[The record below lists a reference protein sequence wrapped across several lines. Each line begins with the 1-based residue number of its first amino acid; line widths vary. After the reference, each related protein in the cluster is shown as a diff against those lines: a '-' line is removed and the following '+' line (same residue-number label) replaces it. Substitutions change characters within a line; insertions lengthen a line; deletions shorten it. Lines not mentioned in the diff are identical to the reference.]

1 VVYRTGYNDCLNNF
15 LALLQTYD
23 SSLFS
28 NAEKLR
34 GKIYKDVFDM
44 RAKNEPEI
52 SEATDKLS
60 KIEFYAV
67 ANGGLSA
74 ETIINIIKGNL

>member
-1 VVYRTGYNDCLNNF
+1 
-15 LALLQTYD
+15 
-23 SSLFS
+23 
-28 NAEKLR
+28 
-34 GKIYKDVFDM
+34 M